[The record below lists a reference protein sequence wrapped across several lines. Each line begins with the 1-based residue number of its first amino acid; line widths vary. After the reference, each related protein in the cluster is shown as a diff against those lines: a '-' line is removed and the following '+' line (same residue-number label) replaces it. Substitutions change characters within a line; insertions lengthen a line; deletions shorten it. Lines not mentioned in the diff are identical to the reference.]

1 MSNTI
6 QIRRGLQSGL
16 PTLAAGQF
24 GFTTDEKRMYIGD
37 GTTNFEMVM
46 KKLFDATTFLYA
58 TSDDTPE
65 AKTPAQVMTI
75 LSGTAAADFAMNAKK
90 ITGVADP
97 TAAQDAVTKGYADAL
112 KAGLDFK
119 GSAKLATDAALPACT
134 ASGTG
139 VGKTLT
145 GNAVGVLT
153 VDGVDTVL
161 NDRIL
166 VKNQATGADN
176 GIYKVTTEGTASVA
190 FVLTRAIDADENEEV
205 TPGMWLVAEE
215 GTANTDTGWLLTTN
229 APITVDTTALV
240 LTQFPS
246 GAATTFTGLT
256 DTPADYTGAGSNVVR
271 VNAGASALEFVGF
284 AGTYLEATPTNG
296 ELNKAPNSDWA
307 FDHNAAATQ
316 VHGAGANNLIHDGS
330 TIDEGTWA

>member
-6 QIRRGLQSGL
+6 QVRRGLQAGL
-16 PTLAAGQF
+16 PTLAAGRF

-65 AKTPAQVMTI
+65 AKTPTQVMAI

-97 TAAQDAVTKGYADAL
+97 TLAQDAATKAYADAL

-119 GSAKLATDAALPACT
+119 GSVKVATAAALPACT
-134 ASGTG
+134 AGGSG

-229 APITVDTTALV
+229 APITVDTTVLV

-256 DTPADYTGAGSNVVR
+256 DTPANYTGAGSNVVR

>member
-1 MSNTI
+1 MANVI
-6 QIRRGLQSGL
+6 QIRRGLQAGL
-16 PTLAAGQF
+16 PVLLAGQF
-24 GFTTDEKRMYIGD
+24 GFTTDEKRLYIGD
-37 GTTNFEMVM
+37 GATNFEMVM

-65 AKTPAQVMTI
+65 AKTPAQVMAI

-90 ITGVADP
+90 ITGLADP
-97 TAAQDAVTKGYADAL
+97 TLVQDAVTKGYADAL

-134 ASGTG
+134 AGGSG

-166 VKNQATGADN
+166 VKNQAAGADN
-176 GIYKVTTEGTASVA
+176 GIYKVTTEGTAGVA
-190 FVLTRAIDADENEEV
+190 FVLTRATDADENAEV
-205 TPGMWLVAEE
+205 TPGMWLVVEE
-215 GTANTDTGWLLTTN
+215 GTANADIGWLLTTN
-229 APITVDTTALV
+229 ASITVDTTALV
-240 LTQFPS
+240 FTQFPS
-246 GAATTFTGLT
+246 ALVTTFTGLT
-256 DTPADYTGAGSNVVR
+256 DTPADYTGAGSKVVR

-284 AGTYLEATPTNG
+284 AATYLEATPTDG

-316 VHGAGANNLIHDGS
+316 VHGVGANNLIHDGS